1 MVKSIW
7 TQGEMIVRLRGNSL
21 YSQTPKRGSLHAVQ
35 GHQGSVRFWLG
46 GRRQEQG
53 AKSRL
58 EPLLGISQE
67 RQGKVRDIFWDWL
80 V

>member
-1 MVKSIW
+1 MSMVKSMW
-7 TQGEMIVRLRGNSL
+7 TQGEMSMKLRGNSL
-21 YSQTPKRGSLHAVQ
+21 YSQAPKRGSLHAVQ
-35 GHQGSVRFWLG
+35 GHRGSARVWLG

-67 RQGKVRDIFWDWL
+67 RQGKVRDIF
-80 V
+80 